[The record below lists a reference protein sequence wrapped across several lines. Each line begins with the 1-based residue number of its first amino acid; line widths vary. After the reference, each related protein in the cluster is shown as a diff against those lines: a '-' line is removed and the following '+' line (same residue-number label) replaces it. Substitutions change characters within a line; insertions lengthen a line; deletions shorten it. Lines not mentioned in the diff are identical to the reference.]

1 MSATAA
7 DPLPRPDRWHR
18 PLVLFAASMVVL
30 AVVAAVAAVI
40 DQRQITGAGVWLKPL
55 KFAVSGAI
63 YTLTLA
69 WLIGQV
75 RRGRRVADRAG
86 TWVVVALSIEILL
99 IFALAAAAET
109 SHFNI
114 STPWHTTVW
123 AIMAASIALVWVM
136 TLLIAIAV
144 VRNPGPDPA
153 RTFAARSGIILAL
166 IGLGLGFLMTLPTAG
181 QLDDFQGIV
190 GAHAVG
196 VPDGGPG
203 LPLLGWSTTGGDLRI
218 PHFIGMHALQV
229 IPLALVGLELL
240 GRRFRSLS
248 TRRARLQA
256 LTVAV
261 AVFTAT
267 LVTVTVQALSGQSIV
282 RPTGGILIAG
292 ALIAFGGLGALA
304 EIVRRN
310 ARSPRPDE
318 TEELQWRHAPIPSR
332 HSRQAPRF
340 RRR

>member
-1 MSATAA
+1 MA
-7 DPLPRPDRWHR
+7 
-18 PLVLFAASMVVL
+18 VL
-30 AVVAAVAAVI
+30 AAAAAVMGLI
-40 DQRQITGAGVWLKPL
+40 DQRQVTGAGVWMKPL

-69 WLIGQV
+69 WLVGQV
-75 RRGRRVADRAG
+75 RRGRRSADRAG

-99 IFALAAAAET
+99 IFVLAGAAET

-123 AIMAASIALVWVM
+123 AIMAASISLVWVM

-144 VRNPGPDPA
+144 VRNPGSDPA
-153 RTFAARSGIILAL
+153 RTLAVRSGIILAL
-166 IGLGLGFLMTLPTAG
+166 VGLALGFLMTLPTAG
-181 QLDDFQGIV
+181 QLDDFRGIV

-229 IPLALVGLELL
+229 IPLALVGIELL
-240 GRRFRSLS
+240 GRRFPSLS
-248 TRRARLQA
+248 TRRARFRVMA
-256 LTVAV
+256 VVV

-267 LVTVTVQALSGQSIV
+267 LLNVTLQALVGQSIV
-282 RPTGGILIAG
+282 RPAGGILVVG
-292 ALIAFGGLGALA
+292 VLIALGGQVAMV
-304 EIVRRN
+304 EVMRRN
-310 ARSPRPDE
+310 ARAPHPDAAG
-318 TEELQWRHAPIPSR
+318 QVKWRHAPIESR
-332 HSRQAPRF
+332 RGRPAPRF
-340 RRR
+340 RHR